1 VAIELLC
8 RKIGMTQVFDDKGN
22 CIPVT
27 VLAAEPN
34 VVVQK
39 KLAATDGYSAL
50 QLGGAG
56 TRRNQLVSKAEL
68 GHYGKAGVAAPR
80 KLAESRLPE
89 EQVAG
94 YQVGQAIGGKDVFE
108 KGQRVDVAGTSKGR
122 GMAGVVKRHNFPGK
136 GHSHGAHEVFRHG
149 GAIGCR
155 SYPGRVRPGLRMPG
169 HMGSERVTV
178 RNLEL
183 VDLDAERNLLFVR
196 GAVPGHRNAV
206 VTVRRAVAPHQ

>member
-8 RKIGMTQVFDDKGN
+8 RKLGMTQLFDDKGN

-27 VLAAEPN
+27 VLVAEPN

-39 KLAATDGYSAL
+39 KTKEKDGYAAL

-56 TRRNQLVSKAEL
+56 QRRAKRTSRALL
-68 GHYGKAGVAAPR
+68 GHVQKAGVAPQR
-80 KLAESRLPE
+80 KLVESRLSDE
-89 EQVAG
+89 EVAA
-94 YQVGQAIGGKDVFE
+94 YQPGQAIAAKDVFE

-122 GMAGVVKRHNFPGK
+122 GFAGVVKRHNFPGK

-155 SYPGRVRPGLRMPG
+155 SYPGRVRPGLRMAG
-169 HMGSERVTV
+169 HMGNERVTA

-183 VDLDAERNLLFVR
+183 VGLDAERNLLFVR
-196 GAVPGHRNAV
+196 GAVPGHRNGV
-206 VTVRRAVAPHQ
+206 VTVRRAVAAH